1 MNINVIKYLKE
12 KNWEYK
18 ETVNNEI
25 MIKVCPFCNDDRNKF
40 YISSENGLWQCKV
53 CEETGNFYQLKA
65 KMGDL
70 KEIVSMKEITS
81 HKYQPLDINFIDE
94 FVENLNKDEKAYE
107 YLLKRGFT
115 KETIEFFKLGIEDGE
130 WITIPHFKDKQLWN
144 IKKRNYIKK
153 AFKRITGQPSILFN
167 IDNID
172 LTKKS
177 VLIVEG
183 ETDCIASWQMGV
195 KNVVALTTG
204 AGTFSPEWLEWTK
217 QFKTVYICLNNDTA
231 GQKGAYKIAEKI
243 GLKKCKNI
251 ILPTNDINDYLLEK
265 TSEEFIKEF
274 NNSKIFTIQDISSIA
289 EYVNNLDE
297 WYATDGSMSG
307 LELPL
312 PKLNN
317 YLKGFK
323 AEDLIILTGDSGVGK
338 TTFTLNLLHHFLKNE
353 KRCLGFFLEGKISYY
368 ILRMMSMESKIIVD
382 DLNTSTEWENLKKKF
397 LDYQMYFYSGP
408 QLGLDTQK
416 LSELLMT
423 AVKLYDIDFVVID
436 NLNVFVKDDRY
447 VVQNISQAVSTLK
460 DLANDLKI
468 PILLIA
474 HIRKIEG
481 KRKITK
487 DDVKSSS
494 TIYQIPDTF
503 LILQNNKI
511 LERSDDDLYIS
522 VAKNRMG
529 EGGLELPI
537 IFEKEYATFREK
549 IKEIDDN
556 KKSEI
561 ISMDFKK

>member
-1 MNINVIKYLKE
+1 MNIIKYLKE

-25 MIKVCPFCNDDRNKF
+25 VVRVCPFCNDNRNKF

-53 CEETGNFYQLKA
+53 CEEAGNFYQLKA

-70 KEIVSMKEITS
+70 KEIVSMNETIS
-81 HKYQPLDINFIDE
+81 HKYKPLDINFIDE
-94 FVENLNKDEKAYE
+94 FINNLNKDEKAYQ
-107 YLLKRGFT
+107 YLTNRGFT
-115 KETIEFFKLGIEDGE
+115 KETIKFFKLGVEND
-130 WITIPHFKDKQLWN
+130 WITIPHFKDNQLWN
-144 IKKRNYIKK
+144 IKKRNYIQKS
-153 AFKRITGQPSILFN
+153 FKRITGQPSILFN

-172 LTKKS
+172 LKKKS

-183 ETDCIASWQMGV
+183 ETDCIAANQMGV

-217 QFKTVYICLNNDTA
+217 QFKTIYICLNNDTA

-265 TSEEFIKEF
+265 TSEEFLKEF
-274 NNSKIFTIQDISSIA
+274 DNSKIFTIEDISSIS
-289 EYVNNLDE
+289 EYVNNLND

-312 PKLNN
+312 PKLNS

-323 AEDLIILTGDSGVGK
+323 SEDLIVLTGDSGIGK
-338 TTFTLNLLHHFLKNE
+338 TTFALNLLHHFLKKE
-353 KRCLGFFLEGKISYY
+353 YRCLGFFLEGKISYY

-382 DLNTSTEWENLKKKF
+382 DLISSDEWENLKKKF
-397 LDYQMYFYSGP
+397 LDFQMYFYSGP
-408 QLGLDTQK
+408 QLGLDTKK

-423 AVKLYDIDFVVID
+423 AVKLYDIDFVIID
-436 NLNVFVKDDRY
+436 NLNVFVKDDKY
-447 VVQNISQAVSTLK
+447 AVQNISQAVSTLK

-474 HIRKIEG
+474 HLRKIEKG
-481 KRKITK
+481 RRKITK

-494 TIYQIPDTF
+494 TIYQIPDMF
-503 LILQNNKI
+503 LILQNSKI
-511 LERSDDDLYIS
+511 LESSEDELYIS

-537 IFEKEYATFREK
+537 VFEKEYATFREK
-549 IKEIDDN
+549 IKEIDN